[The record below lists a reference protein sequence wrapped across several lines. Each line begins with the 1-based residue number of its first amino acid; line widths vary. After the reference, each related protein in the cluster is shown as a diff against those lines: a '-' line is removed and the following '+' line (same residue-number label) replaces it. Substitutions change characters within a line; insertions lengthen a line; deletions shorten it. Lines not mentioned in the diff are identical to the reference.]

1 MSEVLSDQYWTEEFQ
16 VTQADLDRIESYIR
30 RTGQA
35 HDLTTL
41 ARRVVQGRLQHGP
54 ETSAPVQTDRGE
66 SPSVRLWDPAGKW
79 KVGDHV
85 IILAW
90 SYRNRR
96 QEVFVGEIVHIDTK
110 HEHIA
115 HIAIDDVRSPRP
127 FQLAPAGSPDA
138 IKWHQTVRD
147 AVEAMQ
153 RDHGLEEQANLVILR
168 HGQRIISQLLDALR
182 ADRRFVRL
190 AGYWFLRDL
199 AAPLTDEQLTALA
212 WAMVPLEEPQPT
224 DALVPL
230 VHPPLSDGDRGL
242 FGLYL
247 AMRERPHLFR
257 NVDPRQR
264 PRWVLAGPPP
274 GSCVPRHAAYD
285 PETYEVLCLP
295 GQPIPPETVQR
306 LWDLGLLRAVL

>member
-1 MSEVLSDQYWTEEFQ
+1 MSAVLSDQYWMEEFQ

-54 ETSAPVQTDRGE
+54 ETSAPVQTDRAE
-66 SPSVRLWDPAGKW
+66 SPSVRLWDPAGEW

-85 IILAW
+85 IMA
-90 SYRNRR
+90 RR
-96 QEVFVGEIVHIDTK
+96 EEKEKFEAFVGEIVGVENGEVKVQLDGIDQPVIYLRAPPGSKNARKWHATVRK
-110 HEHIA
+110 VVTA
-115 HIAIDDVRSPRP
+115 KQRSPELEDRAEEV
-127 FQLAPAGSPDA
+127 LL
-138 IKWHQTVRD
+138 T
-147 AVEAMQ
+147 
-153 RDHGLEEQANLVILR
+153 HGERVV
-168 HGQRIISQLLDALR
+168 SQLLDALR
-182 ADRRFVRL
+182 ADQRFVRL
-190 AGYWFLRDL
+190 AGHWFLRDL
-199 AAPLTDEQLTALA
+199 AALPTHEQLTALA

-230 VHPPLSDGDRGL
+230 VHPPLSDGDQGL